1 MPSDPDSDLPGPV
14 DEPLDAWD
22 EPSPNRRI
30 PLAHGGALLFEPDG
44 FRLILPRKRSV
55 LHPYESLTHV
65 HAAGR
70 MLLIGTKTGLLTIR
84 SRDFP
89 DPEEGPGEARALL
102 LARLAGRPDGAHW
115 IEQMQRLDRFAAR
128 RPWPLATWAT
138 VALCVLGTVAQLR
151 DEMVEQVGAF
161 VPDLFA
167 RGEYWRA
174 VTTHFLHGLP
184 AGPSSMPYLPG
195 LPIHLAVN
203 VGGLIVLGP
212 LVERPL
218 GSARTAIVLGL
229 SGVGTIVGILFAGHL
244 EVIGAS
250 GLVSGL
256 AGAILALE
264 FHFPETL
271 PSHWRLPRRLFVIAV
286 ILQFFVIDRL
296 LSDYVAGGAHLG
308 GFVGGYLAAWWLGRP
323 DLERAPASPRLRFAT
338 LSVVVVV
345 VAGIVGAV
353 PLARHD
359 MGALER
365 HAIRLLDSPES
376 LHLFRHDNAAAWLI
390 ATEGGATPQ
399 DLTLAVA
406 LADRAV
412 ENTGR
417 QLPGLLDTLAEALFQ
432 SGDRLGALVTI
443 DEAIRLDPR
452 ERYFIEQ
459 RRRFTGERAENDRPP
474 PPGSEPLRDEPF
486 DPEPIDPEAP
496 ILTI

>member
-1 MPSDPDSDLPGPV
+1 
-14 DEPLDAWD
+14 
-22 EPSPNRRI
+22 
-30 PLAHGGALLFEPDG
+30 
-44 FRLILPRKRSV
+44 
-55 LHPYESLTHV
+55 
-65 HAAGR
+65 
-70 MLLIGTKTGLLTIR
+70 
-84 SRDFP
+84 
-89 DPEEGPGEARALL
+89 
-102 LARLAGRPDGAHW
+102 
-115 IEQMQRLDRFAAR
+115 
-128 RPWPLATWAT
+128 
-138 VALCVLGTVAQLR
+138 
-151 DEMVEQVGAF
+151 MVEQVGAF

-184 AGPSSMPYLPG
+184 AGPASMPYLPG

-271 PSHWRLPRRLFVIAV
+271 PAYWRLPRRLFVIAV

-308 GFVGGYLAAWWLGRP
+308 GFVGGYLAALWLGRP

-338 LSVVVVV
+338 LSVVAIV

-474 PPGSEPLRDEPF
+474 PPGSEPLTRRALRSGPDRSGGADPDDLKRAASGGANSATLHATIVRIAQAKRTEYDDDGTQHELDSPPGGGTGRRSQSATSDARARPRDRGRGTSR
-486 DPEPIDPEAP
+486 ASTARASATRWASAHSLA
-496 ILTI
+496 LT